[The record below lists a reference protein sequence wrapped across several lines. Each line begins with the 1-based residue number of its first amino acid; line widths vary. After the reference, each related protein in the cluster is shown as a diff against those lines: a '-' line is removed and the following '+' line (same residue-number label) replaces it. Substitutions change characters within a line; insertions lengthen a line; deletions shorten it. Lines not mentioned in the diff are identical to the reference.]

1 MSYARDPFWKPIT
14 GALAQ
19 IKVDDGGG
27 AAEVVVV
34 GRIVAHDEDGMV
46 TVLEGHAFSIWGGS
60 NGMRGERH
68 YVPASAVRQPHP
80 ASSRRIAAE
89 TVATYYRD
97 PEKWDRQR
105 KRIKDR
111 QEALPGPS

>member
-1 MSYARDPFWKPIT
+1 MGYSRDPNWRPVT

-19 IKVDDGGG
+19 IELDDD
-27 AAEVVVV
+27 VVVV

-68 YVPASAVRQPHP
+68 YVPASEVRQPHP

-89 TVATYYRD
+89 TVETYYRD
-97 PEKWDRQR
+97 EGKWDRQR
-105 KRIKDR
+105 KKIKDR
-111 QEALPGPS
+111 QAALPGPS